1 MPAVDLTGWPIW
13 LVAALLI
20 LNLFRDQIGSF
31 IPVALRDHFRSRERQ
46 RTIEFEALTEQQ
58 RDEREA
64 RQRSEAEALH
74 SLLQLN
80 EKLVQHLMQ
89 MSNGRADSLAQSLT
103 SVNHKLAR
111 LEDMMTFVVK
121 DWSKLSEILDDI
133 DQELEE
139 LKSRVK

>member
-1 MPAVDLTGWPIW
+1 MPDVDLTGWPVW

-20 LNLFRDQIGSF
+20 LNLFRDHIGAF
-31 IPVALRDHFRSRERQ
+31 IPQAIRDHFRSRERQ
-46 RTIEFEALTEQQ
+46 RTIEFEARRERV
-58 RDEREA
+58 RDEQEA

-80 EKLVQHLMQ
+80 ERLIGHLIQ
-89 MSNGRADSLAQSLT
+89 MSNGRFDGLTQSLT
-103 SVNHKLAR
+103 QINHKLGR

-133 DQELEE
+133 DQELET
-139 LKSRVK
+139 LKSKLK